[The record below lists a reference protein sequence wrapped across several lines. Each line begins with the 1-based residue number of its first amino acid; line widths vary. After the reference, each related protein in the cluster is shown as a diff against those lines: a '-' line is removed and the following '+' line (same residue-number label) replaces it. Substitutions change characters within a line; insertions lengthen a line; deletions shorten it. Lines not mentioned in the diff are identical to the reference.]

1 MEENKQEV
9 KGYYDKSVLE
19 RHTVEGKFN
28 LGAALNEQDA
38 RIKNLVEEVK
48 QLKEAM
54 GFMATW
60 WEENYGS
67 KLILP
72 TQDQVNQII
81 K

>member
-1 MEENKQEV
+1 MEENKDI
-9 KGYYDKSVLE
+9 KSYYDKGIIE
-19 RHTVEGKFN
+19 RHTIEGKFS
-28 LGAALNEQDA
+28 LTGALNEQDA

-54 GFMATW
+54 GFLATW

-81 K
+81 KP